1 MNLPKFNETFMPILE
16 TLTDGVAIHHRELI
30 KRVRDRYYSQL
41 PQELLQQRTKSGEIL
56 IENRIA
62 WGKSYLKKGGLVHY
76 PKRGMVQITDAGMA
90 AGKQGVTLADLESNL
105 LEFYAEEKTKDGPAQ
120 EVKRQS
126 PQDMIDS
133 GVSAIEAQTKS
144 DLLERLRELD
154 PFYFEKVILI
164 LLKKMGYGEFIETSK
179 SGDGGVDGIIDE
191 DKLGLE
197 KIYIQA
203 KRYTDK
209 KVRETDIRNFIGA
222 MSGDTRK
229 GVFVTTSSF
238 DAAASKKAREAHH
251 TIILIDG
258 DRLVDLMYQYN
269 VGVQVRSLYEIKDVD
284 ADFFGD
290 FVNHQSYRE
299 RPQWPNNALHLTA
312 LLPPQVKATLGSER
326 RRSMSDVRDRWA
338 AGSTYEDFMGRW
350 SRRLAPQFVS
360 WLQIPGGVHWLD
372 VGCGT
377 GALTNA
383 ICSHADPASVV
394 GCDPAEPFIEFARKH
409 SRDARASFV
418 VAGVGSL
425 PRRAGGVRQRH
436 LAARFEL
443 LSRLRGRCS
452 RDAVCSLRH
461 RVRSPRACGTTVTE
475 WSSCATS
482 GMQQRQWIRRPGSST
497 KASGS
502 LSVAATR

>member
-1 MNLPKFNETFMPILE
+1 
-16 TLTDGVAIHHRELI
+16 
-30 KRVRDRYYSQL
+30 
-41 PQELLQQRTKSGEIL
+41 
-56 IENRIA
+56 
-62 WGKSYLKKGGLVHY
+62 
-76 PKRGMVQITDAGMA
+76 
-90 AGKQGVTLADLESNL
+90 
-105 LEFYAEEKTKDGPAQ
+105 
-120 EVKRQS
+120 
-126 PQDMIDS
+126 MIDS

-284 ADFFGD
+284 ADFF
-290 FVNHQSYRE
+290 E
-299 RPQWPNNALHLTA
+299 
-312 LLPPQVKATLGSER
+312 
-326 RRSMSDVRDRWA
+326 
-338 AGSTYEDFMGRW
+338 
-350 SRRLAPQFVS
+350 
-360 WLQIPGGVHWLD
+360 
-372 VGCGT
+372 
-377 GALTNA
+377 
-383 ICSHADPASVV
+383 
-394 GCDPAEPFIEFARKH
+394 
-409 SRDARASFV
+409 
-418 VAGVGSL
+418 
-425 PRRAGGVRQRH
+425 
-436 LAARFEL
+436 
-443 LSRLRGRCS
+443 
-452 RDAVCSLRH
+452 
-461 RVRSPRACGTTVTE
+461 
-475 WSSCATS
+475 TS
-482 GMQQRQWIRRPGSST
+482 
-497 KASGS
+497 
-502 LSVAATR
+502 